1 MLETAIVAS
10 FTFFNTAR
18 LVSYIPQL
26 LVIARDRNGATAVSY
41 LTWTIWVCANVS
53 ASAYAGMIARDLA
66 LCFIYAMNGFFCLLT
81 VAFTAYKR
89 WQWRC
94 EQSKSNSSDA
104 AVVAHYQ
111 RDRHRRTAVTT
122 SSRTKDEH
130 GCARVDQ
137 HEQPSTKTS
146 GEPLLRQSLSQ
157 PTNGGEFGS
166 AHPGDL
172 RERVVLKAFA

>member
-94 EQSKSNSSDA
+94 EPSKSNSSDA
-104 AVVAHYQ
+104 AVVAQLPERPPSQNRGHDFIENKG
-111 RDRHRRTAVTT
+111 R
-122 SSRTKDEH
+122 
-130 GCARVDQ
+130 AR
-137 HEQPSTKTS
+137 
-146 GEPLLRQSLSQ
+146 LRAS
-157 PTNGGEFGS
+157 
-166 AHPGDL
+166 
-172 RERVVLKAFA
+172 